1 MEVINDLLGYQDLKI
16 YQNTD
21 MFQFSL
27 DSVMLANFVT
37 INKKINNILDI
48 GTGNAVIPIILSKK
62 TNAKITGVEI
72 QKQSYELA
80 CKSLKINNL
89 EKRIEIINDDIK
101 NYYKNIE
108 TETFDVITCNPP
120 FFKLEEQS
128 NLNDSVYKKIARHEI
143 ALNLEDIIQIS
154 KKLLKNKG
162 RLAMVHRPERL
173 IEIITI
179 MKNNNIEPKKICFL
193 CFLYPKQNKEA
204 NILLIEGIKNGKP
217 GIKILPPIISHNEDG
232 SYSDKIKIFF
242 S

>member
-37 INKKINNILDI
+37 INQKINNILDI

-89 EKRIEIINDDIK
+89 EKRIEVINDDIK

-128 NLNDSVYKKIARHEI
+128 NLNDSDYKKIARHEI

-193 CFLYPKQNKEA
+193 YPKKNKEA

>member
-128 NLNDSVYKKIARHEI
+128 NLNDSDYKKIARHEI

-193 CFLYPKQNKEA
+193 YPKQNKEA

>member
-37 INKKINNILDI
+37 INQKINNILDI

-108 TETFDVITCNPP
+108 IETFDVITCNPP

-128 NLNDSVYKKIARHEI
+128 NLNDSDYKKIARHEI

-193 CFLYPKQNKEA
+193 YPKQNKEA

>member
-80 CKSLKINNL
+80 CKSLKLNNL
-89 EKRIEIINDDIK
+89 EKRIEVINDDIK

-193 CFLYPKQNKEA
+193 YPKQNKEA

>member
-89 EKRIEIINDDIK
+89 EKRIEVINDDIK

-193 CFLYPKQNKEA
+193 YPKQNKEA

>member
-80 CKSLKINNL
+80 CKSLKLNNL
-89 EKRIEIINDDIK
+89 EKRIEVINDDIK

-128 NLNDSVYKKIARHEI
+128 NLNDNVYKKIARHEI

-193 CFLYPKQNKEA
+193 YPKQNKEA

>member
-72 QKQSYELA
+72 QKESYKLA

-89 EKRIEIINDDIK
+89 EKRIEVINDDIK

-128 NLNDSVYKKIARHEI
+128 NLNDSDYKKIARHEI

-193 CFLYPKQNKEA
+193 YPKQNKEA